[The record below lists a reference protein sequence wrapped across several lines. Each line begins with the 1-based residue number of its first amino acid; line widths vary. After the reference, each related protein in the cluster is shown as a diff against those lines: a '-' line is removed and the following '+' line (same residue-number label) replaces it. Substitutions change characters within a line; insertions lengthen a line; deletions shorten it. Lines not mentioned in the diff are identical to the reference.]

1 MRIFITNEA
10 QAGAK
15 IVSNIDKGTENNRQ
29 RDGEYVL
36 IKTIII

>member
-15 IVSNIDKGTENNRQ
+15 IVSNIDKGTENRQ